1 MRVPSQRSAGKSSDS
16 KRGVRAAQL
25 RIDELLSYRHTGGII
40 RFAGERALLLDAV
53 ALGLLRKQLIESFG
67 LLAARAILTQF
78 GYSHGWRTADTL
90 EHAVEWQSAREWRI
104 AGGRLHRLQGMVTF
118 EPVDPS
124 ARTGP
129 EPFADA
135 IWKDSYEA
143 EQHVLHLGR
152 AAEPVCWTLVGF
164 ASGYLSRVTGQPIYC
179 IEESCCGSGDATCRM
194 VGKSQDDWGR
204 EIDAHLPFYK
214 SDCLQSDLRAVRQAL
229 RKAEAKL
236 RRVSAAATGIGELQG
251 EEEAGLLYISAKMR
265 ELVQQARR
273 VAASDATVLIRGE
286 SGVGKEGLARLLH
299 HRSPRAAGP
308 LLSVN
313 CAAVPEGLLESEL
326 FGHVKGAFTG
336 AVSERVGLF
345 ESARGGT
352 LLLDEIG
359 DVSPAMQA
367 KLLRVLQEREVRRVG
382 ETKTRSI
389 DVRILAATHRDLEA
403 EVAAGRFRQ
412 DLYYRLRVIE
422 LLVPPLRER
431 IEEVVPL
438 AVRFLAEH
446 AHHSGQPA
454 AVLSPEARRALLSYS
469 WPGNVRE
476 LSNAIERA
484 AVLAGGARIEVGDLP
499 VELQRESS
507 TAPSKAAAAA
517 YPALTLAEAERR
529 HILGTLAAALGNR
542 ARAAQVLG
550 IGQAT
555 LFRKLKQYGVTAG

>member
-1 MRVPSQRSAGKSSDS
+1 
-16 KRGVRAAQL
+16 
-25 RIDELLSYRHTGGII
+25 
-40 RFAGERALLLDAV
+40 
-53 ALGLLRKQLIESFG
+53 
-67 LLAARAILTQF
+67 
-78 GYSHGWRTADTL
+78 
-90 EHAVEWQSAREWRI
+90 
-104 AGGRLHRLQGMVTF
+104 
-118 EPVDPS
+118 
-124 ARTGP
+124 
-129 EPFADA
+129 
-135 IWKDSYEA
+135 
-143 EQHVLHLGR
+143 
-152 AAEPVCWTLVGF
+152 
-164 ASGYLSRVTGQPIYC
+164 
-179 IEESCCGSGDATCRM
+179 M
-194 VGKSQDDWGR
+194 VGKPQDDWGR

-236 RRVSAAATGIGELQG
+236 RRVNAAATGISELQG

-431 IEEVVPL
+431 IEEVMPL

-446 AHHSGQPA
+446 AQHSGQPA
-454 AVLSPEARRALLSYS
+454 ALLSPEARRALLSYS

-484 AVLAGGARIEVGDLP
+484 AVLAGGARIEIGDLP

-507 TAPSKAAAAA
+507 TAPSTAAAAH
-517 YPALTLAEAERR
+517 PALTLAEAERR

-542 ARAAQVLG
+542 ARAAQMLG